1 MRKFFTLVLATV
13 AATTLAS
20 AAVQQT
26 SASVDCGTSKTIV
39 ATPATG
45 YHFVRW
51 EKDGVAI
58 QGDAT
63 LTVTNITA
71 DATYEA
77 IFAITEYTIRF
88 LNGTDVLQTSTV
100 EHGQTPVYNGATPTK
115 AATAQYTYS
124 FNTWS
129 PAIAVATQDQDYV
142 ATFTPTLRSYTI
154 TFKNGDEVLQTGSVA
169 YGETPVYNGATPTKE
184 ATAQYTYTFAG
195 WDSEITSVTGEKTYN
210 ATFSQTLR
218 SYTITF
224 KNGDE
229 VLQTG
234 SVAYGETPVYN
245 GATPTKEATAQYT
258 YTFAGWDSEIT
269 SVTGEKTYNA
279 TFSQTLRSYTIT
291 FKNGDEVLQTGSVAY
306 GETPV
311 YDEAT
316 NGTPTKASDADYN
329 YVWNG
334 WTPAISSVT
343 GEAVYVAKFDAV
355 AKDEFV
361 ISAVVDPVG
370 KGTVTG
376 AGTYKEGAS
385 VTLTAESDDA
395 CYVFEKWMLG
405 DQVVGTNASLT
416 ITVSATASYT
426 AVFRVLQHTITI
438 KSSDDTKGTVSFQ

>member
-1 MRKFFTLVLATV
+1 MRKFFTLVLAIV

-58 QGDAT
+58 QGDET
-63 LTVTNITA
+63 LTVQNITA

-77 IFAITEYTIRF
+77 IFAINEYTIRF
-88 LNGTDVLQTSTV
+88 LNGTDVLQTITV
-100 EHGQTPVYNGATPTK
+100 EHGQMPSYTGATPTK

-129 PAIAVATQDQDYV
+129 PALAAATQDQDYV
-142 ATFTPTLRSYTI
+142 ATFNQTLRSYTI
-154 TFKNGDEVLQTGSVA
+154 TFKNGEEVLQTGSVA
-169 YGETPVYNGATPTKE
+169 YGETPVYNGATPTKA

-210 ATFSQTLR
+210 ATFTPTLR

-224 KNGDE
+224 KNGEE

-245 GATPTKEATAQYT
+245 GATPTK
-258 YTFAGWDSEIT
+258 
-269 SVTGEKTYNA
+269 
-279 TFSQTLRSYTIT
+279 
-291 FKNGDEVLQTGSVAY
+291 
-306 GETPV
+306 
-311 YDEAT
+311 
-316 NGTPTKASDADYN
+316 ASDADYN
-329 YVWNG
+329 YVWDG
-334 WTPAISSVT
+334 WTPAITSVT
-343 GEAVYVAKFDAV
+343 GEAVYVAHFNAV
-355 AKDEFV
+355 AKDVFV

-416 ITVSATASYT
+416 ITVNANASYT